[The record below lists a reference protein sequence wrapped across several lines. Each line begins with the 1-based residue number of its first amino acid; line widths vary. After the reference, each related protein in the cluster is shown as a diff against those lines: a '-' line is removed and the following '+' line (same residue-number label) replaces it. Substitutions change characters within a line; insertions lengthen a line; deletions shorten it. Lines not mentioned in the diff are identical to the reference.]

1 LRIRC
6 GVVLLLLGTFA
17 TLWLASS
24 SLAQT
29 PSTLW
34 GENLDAA
41 VNVPPGG
48 AVPPGQVAITGT
60 CDLSGGSFTF
70 TVTGVATGPY
80 AGPFEESGSFTL
92 GPLVG
97 GAPGTVGTRALLTF
111 SSAFS
116 VDSPTGHVTG
126 TKSLRGSP
134 FVEAGNCQQDSGGIF
149 CPTCGN
155 QIIGSLLYTAQI
167 ETSDGVFMDRGHAN
181 VVTRDTEPNQPAPY
195 ENFFSEPFVSDLS
208 APEPVA
214 PTSADQCK
222 KNGWKSFTGLAFK
235 NQGDCVS
242 YVATH
247 GKNPPSG

>member
-6 GVVLLLLGTFA
+6 GVVLLLLGTSA
-17 TLWLASS
+17 TLCLASS
-24 SLAQT
+24 SLAQA
-29 PSTLW
+29 PFTLW

-41 VNVPPGG
+41 VGVPPGG

-92 GPLVG
+92 GPLD
-97 GAPGTVGTRALLTF
+97 TVGARALLTF

-134 FVEAGNCQQDSGGIF
+134 FVEAGNCQQDSAGPPG
-149 CPTCGN
+149 GN

-181 VVTRDTEPNQPAPY
+181 VVARDTEPNQPAPF